1 MKMPKKYLAPIS
13 IFAIGAMLLVYAATQ
28 ITVNNTG
35 TVTSGVPNFALA
47 APSCGN
53 GGQASTSVCE
63 NASSCNSSS
72 GSFNTATTSYIISD
86 WSVSQGGSTTINVC
100 LKNAGASAA
109 VSVSWTAGS
118 NTPAGLTCASP
129 TTGTVGNGGFL
140 SIALT
145 CSALITTPP
154 SPSGTD
160 FGTFTIS

>member
-1 MKMPKKYLAPIS
+1 MKMPKKYLAPVS

-35 TVTSGVPNFALA
+35 TVAPGPPNFALA

-53 GGQASTSVCE
+53 GGHASVSVCE
-63 NASSCNSSS
+63 NASSCDGNA
-72 GSFNTATTSYIISD
+72 GSFNTATTSYSISD
-86 WSVSQGGSTTINVC
+86 WSVSQGGPPTTINVC
-100 LKNAGASAA
+100 LKTAGASAT

-140 SIALT
+140 
-145 CSALITTPP
+145 
-154 SPSGTD
+154 
-160 FGTFTIS
+160 